1 MARYMLICRSVEPVP
16 FGDFGDFKIETVGFV
31 RYFATKKEALNRAM
45 KWRCMKAASLGVFEV
60 FAQVFD
66 TKKGVWL

>member
-16 FGDFGDFKIETVGFV
+16 FGEFGDFKIEAVGFV
-31 RYFATKKEALNRAM
+31 RYFATKDEAFIRARRF
-45 KWRCMKAASLGVFEV
+45 KSNKYAAGSVEV
-60 FAQVFD
+60 FACVFD

>member
-16 FGDFGDFKIETVGFV
+16 FGGFGDFKIEAVGFV
-31 RYFATKKEALNRAM
+31 RYFATKDEALTRGRRF
-45 KWRCMKAASLGVFEV
+45 KCKKYAAGACEV

-66 TKKGVWL
+66 TKKRCWL